1 MCVFKWFITCT
12 LINKNN
18 LLFKN
23 ILKNIMA
30 VPKKK
35 NCRVKF
41 RYSLLKSAIKKKVEK
56 SIISSKKKVKL
67 NKYAK

>member
-1 MCVFKWFITCT
+1 
-12 LINKNN
+12 
-18 LLFKN
+18 
-23 ILKNIMA
+23 MA

-41 RYSLLKSAIKKKVEK
+41 RYSLLKSVIKKKVEK

-67 NKYAK
+67 NKYVK